1 MVASGLGR
9 ATRLTLLCA
18 AKRRE
23 RGHVGV
29 CAQVK
34 ALGDGLT
41 SFVGRRREL
50 AEVTR
55 VVGESR
61 LVTLTGVGGVGKTR
75 LALRAAERLR
85 GEFPDGVWLVELAKV
100 TEPALLANVV
110 AESLGVRDQ
119 TTRSREA
126 VLLEYL
132 EGRRLL
138 LIMDNCEHLL
148 SSCATLI
155 AKLCRADNQLVVLA
169 TSREALGIL
178 GERTWPVPPLSMPDL
193 ANVAPSRGGY
203 VYGHEALDLFE
214 ERARTVLPGF
224 CLDTTTKPTAS
235 QLCQGLDG
243 LPLAIEL
250 AAVRLRSMSIEQIHE
265 RLRDRYRL
273 LSSGNRGGPARHQ
286 TLRAAVDWSYDLC
299 TEQERALWMRLAIFA
314 GGFDLEAAE
323 SVCAFGSMAADDVVE
338 LLTSLVDKSIVL
350 REGTGTKVRYRMLE
364 TIRAYG
370 KEKLGAAGLELAF
383 ARRYRDHYL
392 SLADTFDDSWFG
404 ADQFRWWDRI
414 QAEQANLWAVLDF
427 CLTTPGEEA
436 AGLHLVGALCFYWN
450 ACGHLQDGRYW
461 IGRALRAVDTE
472 NSARAKALWVNG
484 YIAMTQGDNAA
495 ALRSFDE
502 CVTLAEALGDEQARS
517 FAFQFRGSSEQFTG
531 NLERAEPLLME
542 SVEAHRSAGRV
553 NSLTVLGVAQL
564 AFVSC
569 LLGETERAIAL
580 CEECRLTS
588 EAHGERWAY
597 SWAMWVLG
605 LSRWT
610 RGEHAEAASALKASL
625 EVKDALNDR
634 LGMSACVELLA
645 WIAVE
650 EGCAERA
657 SRLFGIGRA
666 SWAEVGDPLFGSQAL
681 VDTHDRYEE
690 RARTAL
696 GERAFEEGARRGEQL
711 ETADGM
717 LFARADQDE
726 EAGPHLAQLTRRER
740 EVARLVA
747 AGLTNKEIAARLVI
761 SQRTVEGHVENVLG
775 KMGVKSRTQVA
786 IWFTARAAE

>member
-1 MVASGLGR
+1 M
-9 ATRLTLLCA
+9 
-18 AKRRE
+18 
-23 RGHVGV
+23 
-29 CAQVK
+29 
-34 ALGDGLT
+34 
-41 SFVGRRREL
+41 
-50 AEVTR
+50 
-55 VVGESR
+55 
-61 LVTLTGVGGVGKTR
+61 TLTGVGGVGKTR
-75 LALRAAERLR
+75 LALRAAEHVRE
-85 GEFPDGVWLVELAKV
+85 EFPDGVWLVELAKV
-100 TEPALLANVV
+100 SEPALLPNVV
-110 AESLGVRDQ
+110 AEALGVRDQ

-155 AKLCRADNQLVVLA
+155 AKLCRADNRLVVLA

-178 GERTWPVPPLSMPDL
+178 GERSWPVPPLSMPDL
-193 ANVAPSRGGY
+193 ANVAPARGGY

-214 ERARTVLPGF
+214 ERARMVLPDF
-224 CLDTTTKPTAS
+224 SLDQATKQTAS

-250 AAVRLRSMSIEQIHE
+250 AAVRLRSMSIDQIHE

-299 TEQERALWMRLAIFA
+299 TEQERALWARLAIFA

-323 SVCAFGSMAADDVVE
+323 SVCSFDGMTGDDVVE

-370 KEKLGAAGLELAF
+370 REKAATAGLERIFLQ
-383 ARRYRDHYL
+383 RHRDHYL
-392 SLADTFDDSWFG
+392 RLAETFDASWFG

-414 QAEQANLWAVLDF
+414 QGEQANLWAALDF

-436 AGLHLVGALCFYWN
+436 RGMRLVGSLCFYWN

-461 IGRALRAVDTE
+461 IGRALNADPTASSE
-472 NSARAKALWVNG
+472 RAKALWVNG
-484 YIAMTQGDNAA
+484 YIAMTQGDGQVAMHY
-495 ALRSFDE
+495 FEE
-502 CVTLAEALGDEQARS
+502 CLALAEELGDERARS
-517 FAFQFRGSSEQFTG
+517 FVFQFRGSAEQFAG
-531 NLERAEPLLME
+531 NLEEAESLLLKA
-542 SVEAHRSAGRV
+542 VEMHRNSGLV
-553 NSLTVLGVAQL
+553 DSLTVLGVAQL

-569 LLGETERAIAL
+569 LLGETERAIEL

-597 SWAMWVLG
+597 SWAMWVSG
-605 LSRWT
+605 LARWT
-610 RGEHAEAASALKASL
+610 RREFAEAAKALKASL
-625 EVKDALNDR
+625 EVKGSLNDR
-634 LGMSACVELLA
+634 LGVSACVEMLA
-645 WIAVE
+645 WTAVE
-650 EGCAERA
+650 DGNEERA
-657 SRLFGIGRA
+657 AQLFGVSRE
-666 SWAEVGDPLFGSQAL
+666 SWAAVGDPLFGSQAML
-681 VDTHDRYEE
+681 ETHDRYEE
-690 RARTAL
+690 RVRDAL
-696 GERAFEEGARRGEQL
+696 GHRAFEENIRRGGQL
-711 ETADGM
+711 DNANAM
-717 LFARADQDE
+717 SLARAGQE
-726 EAGPHLAQLTRRER
+726 PQVGSRLAHLTRREL

-747 AGLTNKEIAARLVI
+747 EGMTNKEIATRLVI

-786 IWFTARAAE
+786 IWFTSRDATLS